1 MATGKMEVLLEVGR
15 FYIDKGVELTMIHTY
30 IDVQK
35 CDFGGDV
42 PGELDGIA
50 AVEAFKELGEG
61 VGTMRPKEE
70 NVINKYINLAGKI
83 FNGLKYD
90 KYL

>member
-1 MATGKMEVLLEVGR
+1 MELLLEVGG
-15 FYIDKGVELTMIHTY
+15 FDIDGGVELTMIHTY

-35 CDFGGDV
+35 CDFGGGAV

-61 VGTMRPKEE
+61 AESMGPKEE
-70 NVINKYINLAGKI
+70 NVI
-83 FNGLKYD
+83 D
-90 KYL
+90 ET